1 MAAKVHAVWYFH
13 EYEVGFRLSRSLNCI
28 TFGIM
33 LIREAYQM
41 VRNALTPEYENREA
55 SAMSD
60 MLMEEITGLDRS
72 ARLIHH
78 DKELTKEQ
86 EENLQDG
93 IRELSHG
100 RPIQYVIGHVWFC
113 GMRFKVDERV
123 LIPRPETEELVEL
136 IKETYK
142 DRDQKNEYTIRVLD
156 IGTGSGCIPISL
168 KKYFP
173 EWEIW
178 SLDKSAGA
186 LELAR
191 QNAILLEADVHF
203 SQSDIL
209 NDAKNGEWKGF
220 DIVVSNPPYILQ
232 KESKEMARHVLEH
245 EPHMALFTTN
255 DDPLQFYHAILDFC
269 DLHLMRGGKLFF
281 ETHIDYAEDVAKI
294 MEDHDFTDVTIQ
306 KDMQEK
312 NRMVFGT
319 RSGSSL

>member
-1 MAAKVHAVWYFH
+1 MH
-13 EYEVGFRLSRSLNCI
+13 
-28 TFGIM
+28 
-33 LIREAYQM
+33 IREAYQL
-41 VRNALTPEYENREA
+41 VRDALTPEYENREA

-60 MLMEEITGLDRS
+60 MLLEEITGLDRS

-78 DKELTKEQ
+78 DKELTPDQ
-86 EENLQDG
+86 EEHLQEG
-93 IRELSHG
+93 IRELCHG
-100 RPIQYVIGHVWFC
+100 RPIQYVIGHAWFC

-142 DRDQKNEYTIRVLD
+142 DQEKDHSYTIRVLD

-173 EWEIW
+173 KWEIW

-186 LELAR
+186 IELAR

-203 SQSDIL
+203 SQADIL
-209 NDAKNGEWKGF
+209 TDAKDGEWKGF
-220 DIVVSNPPYILQ
+220 DIVVSNPPYILPQ
-232 KESKEMARHVLEH
+232 ESKELARHVLEH
-245 EPHMALFTTN
+245 EPQMALFTTN
-255 DDPLQFYHAILDFC
+255 DDPIQFYKAILDFC

-281 ETHIDYAEDVAKI
+281 ETHVDYAAEVAKI
-294 MEDHDFTDVTIQ
+294 MEEHDFTEVKIQ
-306 KDMQEK
+306 KDLQGK

>member
-13 EYEVGFRLSRSLNCI
+13 EYEIRFRLSRSLICI
-28 TFGIM
+28 TFGVM

-86 EENLQDG
+86 EEKLQDG
-93 IRELSHG
+93 VIELSHG

-220 DIVVSNPPYILQ
+220 DIIVSNPPYILQ
-232 KESKEMARHVLEH
+232 EESKEIARHVLEH

-281 ETHIDYAEDVAKI
+281 ETHADYAEHVATI
-294 MEDHDFTDVTIQ
+294 MEDHDFTEVMIQ